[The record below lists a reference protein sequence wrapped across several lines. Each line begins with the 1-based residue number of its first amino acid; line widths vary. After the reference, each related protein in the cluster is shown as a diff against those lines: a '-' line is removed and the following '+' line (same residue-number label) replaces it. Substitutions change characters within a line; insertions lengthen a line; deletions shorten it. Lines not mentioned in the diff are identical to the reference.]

1 MKEMVA
7 VKEYHVVVHLSS
19 DQSMYY
25 CAGRIK
31 KKIKKD
37 HTHTEGKVC
46 IRGIS
51 SQPALSFS
59 LC

>member
-7 VKEYHVVVHLSS
+7 VKEYHVVVQVSS

-25 CAGRIK
+25 CAGGIK
-31 KKIKKD
+31 KKKKN
-37 HTHTEGKVC
+37 THTEGNVY